1 MKGFPA
7 PCRLPQMKLSI
18 GTPKY
23 RQRNQRTGMTEPSS
37 RNSEL
42 LEIYKLHAEFSD
54 RVAQRR
60 EGANRLYVGILT
72 GFLVAVVALTRFGL
86 GDDPSVINVLTF
98 AGGLIGIVLCLSWY
112 LVIRSYR
119 QLNTAKFAVLH
130 ELEGKLP
137 FAFFKREWEQLEE
150 GKKLNKYLNITK
162 AEMTLPILF
171 GILFSAL
178 AIWGIVGWATMGSM
192 DF

>member
-1 MKGFPA
+1 
-7 PCRLPQMKLSI
+7 
-18 GTPKY
+18 
-23 RQRNQRTGMTEPSS
+23 MTEPSF
-37 RNSEL
+37 RNGEL

-72 GFLVAVVALTRFGL
+72 GFLVAVVALTRLGL
-86 GDDPSVINVLTF
+86 GDIIVSNVLTLV
-98 AGGLIGIVLCLSWY
+98 GGLIGIVLCLSWY

-162 AEMTLPILF
+162 AEMTLPMLF
-171 GILFSAL
+171 GLLFSAL
-178 AIWGIVGWATMGSM
+178 AAWGIWLIVS
-192 DF
+192 D

>member
-1 MKGFPA
+1 
-7 PCRLPQMKLSI
+7 
-18 GTPKY
+18 
-23 RQRNQRTGMTEPSS
+23 MTEPSS

-72 GFLVAVVALTRFGL
+72 GFLVAVVALTRFDLEGH
-86 GDDPSVINVLTF
+86 SVIDMLTF
-98 AGGLIGIVLCLSWY
+98 VGGLIGIVLCLSWY

-119 QLNTAKFAVLH
+119 QLNTAKFAILH

-171 GILFSAL
+171 GILFLAL
-178 AIWGIVGWATMGSM
+178 AVWGIVGSVMM
-192 DF
+192 D

>member
-1 MKGFPA
+1 
-7 PCRLPQMKLSI
+7 
-18 GTPKY
+18 
-23 RQRNQRTGMTEPSS
+23 MTEPSS

-72 GFLVAVVALTRFGL
+72 GFLVAVVALTRLGL
-86 GDDPSVINVLTF
+86 GEMLVSNVLTLV
-98 AGGLIGIVLCLSWY
+98 GGLIGIVLCFSWY

-119 QLNTAKFAVLH
+119 QLNIGKFAVLH
-130 ELEGKLP
+130 ELEELLP
-137 FAFFKREWEQLEE
+137 FDFFKREWKQLEE

-162 AEMTLPILF
+162 AEMTLPMLF
-171 GILFSAL
+171 GLLFSAL
-178 AIWGIVGWATMGSM
+178 AVWGIWSMVG
-192 DF
+192 D

>member
-1 MKGFPA
+1 
-7 PCRLPQMKLSI
+7 
-18 GTPKY
+18 
-23 RQRNQRTGMTEPSS
+23 MTEPSS
-37 RNSEL
+37 KNSEL
-42 LEIYKLHAEFSD
+42 LEIYKIHAEHAE

-86 GDDPSVINVLTF
+86 EDIVSNVLTLV
-98 AGGLIGIVLCLSWY
+98 GGLIGIVLCLSWY

-119 QLNTAKFAVLH
+119 QLNTAKFAILH

-162 AEMTLPILF
+162 AEMTLPALF

-178 AIWGIVGWATMGSM
+178 AIWGIVGWATM
-192 DF
+192 D

>member
-1 MKGFPA
+1 M
-7 PCRLPQMKLSI
+7 
-18 GTPKY
+18 
-23 RQRNQRTGMTEPSS
+23 
-37 RNSEL
+37 
-42 LEIYKLHAEFSD
+42 
-54 RVAQRR
+54 
-60 EGANRLYVGILT
+60 GILT
-72 GFLVAVVALTRFGL
+72 GFLVAVVALTRLGL
-86 GDDPSVINVLTF
+86 GEMPVSDVLTLV
-98 AGGLIGIVLCLSWY
+98 GGLIGIVLCLSWY

-162 AEMTLPILF
+162 AEMTLPALF

-178 AIWGIVGWATMGSM
+178 AIWGIWSIVC
-192 DF
+192 D